1 MFRKKFIDLLL
12 DNPMSMSQMARLV
25 GESPATVEDDLQ
37 HLLKS
42 LKHTEYAATVT
53 PALCRKCG
61 FEFSPDKLRKPS
73 RCPTCHSTWLTEPG
87 ICFTKR

>member
-1 MFRKKFIDLLL
+1 MTIFQAVNGTLL
-12 DNPMSMSQMARLV
+12 PFQPTTFSEAGFKERS
-25 GESPATVEDDLQ
+25 DLQ

-42 LKHTEYAATVT
+42 LKHTEYTATIT

-87 ICFTKR
+87 ICFTKG